1 MEKPLDVLVIGE
13 LNVDIILN
21 KIASLPVVGKEILAD
36 EMTLTMGSSSAIFA
50 CNLSS
55 LGTKVGFL
63 GALGNDTF
71 GNLIIEGLQK
81 KGVDASFIIQNSSYR
96 TGATIS
102 LNYGEDRANITYAG
116 AMEWLSHTEVDSSDL
131 SKAKHLHL
139 SSYFLQPALQPGIAQ
154 IFKTAKEAGLT
165 TSLDPQWDPAEKWDM
180 PLEEIL
186 PYTDVFLPN
195 EQEILRLTQTANVN
209 ESISAI
215 SGFAH
220 VIAVKMGNK
229 GSLVWHQGKI
239 IEKLPFSNPKVV
251 DAIGAGDSFNAG
263 FIHQFI
269 QQANLETCQ
278 EFGNLTGAI
287 STTAAGGTA
296 AFEDYAQIMH
306 VAKRKFGYNI

>member
-1 MEKPLDVLVIGE
+1 LEKPLDVLVIGE

-36 EMTLTMGSSSAIFA
+36 EMILTMGSSSAIFA

-71 GNLIIEGLQK
+71 GNLITEGLQK
-81 KGVDASFIIQNSSYR
+81 KGINTSLIRQNSSYR

-102 LNYGEDRANITYAG
+102 LSYGEERANITYAG
-116 AMEWLSHTEVDSSDL
+116 AMERLSHTEIGPSEL
-131 SKAKHLHL
+131 AKARHLHL
-139 SSYFLQPALQPGIAQ
+139 SSYFLQPALQAGVGQ
-154 IFKTAKEAGLT
+154 IFETAKEAGLT
-165 TSLDPQWDPAEKWDM
+165 TSLDPQWDPAEKWDI

-195 EQEILRLTQTANVN
+195 EQEILRLTQTASVH
-209 ESISAI
+209 EALSAI
-215 SGFAH
+215 SGFANI
-220 VIAVKMGNK
+220 IAVKMGNK

-239 IEKLPFSNPKVV
+239 IEKLPFMNQEVV

-269 QQANLETCQ
+269 RLANLETCQ

-287 STTAAGGTA
+287 STTAAGGTT
-296 AFEDYAQIMH
+296 AFENYEQIMR
-306 VAKRKFGYNI
+306 VAKTKFGYTI